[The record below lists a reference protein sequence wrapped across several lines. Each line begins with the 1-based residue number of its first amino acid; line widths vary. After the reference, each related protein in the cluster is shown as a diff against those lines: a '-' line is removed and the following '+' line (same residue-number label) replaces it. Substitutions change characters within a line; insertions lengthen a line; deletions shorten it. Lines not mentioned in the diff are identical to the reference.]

1 MGDIAKEARHRNKSL
16 PTRPQLTNRN
26 TFSELE
32 IITEN
37 ENDEI
42 RSSRVKNPTRHFSI
56 VTSNL
61 LKDSKINS
69 SKLDTSKVY
78 KISNSFET
86 QNLLNRGR
94 VSAANY
100 LGNNNHNTA
109 NTCNSKSQIASSGYN
124 SRVFSQQSS
133 TIDSINAQN
142 VINQNKR
149 PYFRS
154 NSARNSLAKN
164 IISLNRQNTN
174 PNLQTARS
182 HQNHGPVIGPMSR
195 CNYTRYSSFQS
206 ENAIKLEQYM
216 QSMKYG
222 NFFTASDRNSHTSY
236 SISNRLSMLNFFNS
250 SQRNSKASCSTN
262 DQVTNPGVLTRSS
275 QANSMNLLSPRTT
288 TVDLDHHSHLLVR
301 KSKFRIVC
309 GALNYLCLCC
319 NKDCAWYIYYISMVL
334 LVIFL
339 IVLHVVDHLI

>member
-1 MGDIAKEARHRNKSL
+1 MGDTKEEARHRNKSL

-42 RSSRVKNPTRHFSI
+42 RSSIVKNPTRHFSI

-61 LKDSKINS
+61 QKERI
-69 SKLDTSKVY
+69 
-78 KISNSFET
+78 ET

-94 VSAANY
+94 VSTANY
-100 LGNNNHNTA
+100 LGNNTNHNPA
-109 NTCNSKSQIASSGYN
+109 NTCNSISQIASSGYN

-133 TIDSINAQN
+133 TINSNNAQ
-142 VINQNKR
+142 VINHNTMNKR

-182 HQNHGPVIGPMSR
+182 HQNHGPVIGPMAR

-222 NFFTASDRNSHTSY
+222 NYFTSSDRNSHTSY

-275 QANSMNLLSPRTT
+275 QANSTNLLSPRTT
-288 TVDLDHHSHLLVR
+288 TMDLEHHSHLLVR
-301 KSKFRIVC
+301 KSRFRIIC